1 MAREKEIGI
10 LTNNEALKKRVLE
23 VCGQYGFEYTHWD
36 NLDAFGEC
44 KESFK
49 VVVASLDTPEG
60 KQVSAPELAQ
70 VVRFSMASPFLI
82 CVIADS
88 MPKDDAVFAKTS
100 GANLVLLQ
108 DEVQNSSKF
117 DFITTQVI
125 QASFLPIKVSDI
137 KLGVPVPFDIY
148 HLLPQR
154 QKFLQMIFEGDL
166 PDPEKM
172 QKAASVNEIYIHRD
186 HAVAFKAYVE
196 ANTDLSAA
204 GIDKRCRSQF
214 LALSAEFSRM
224 VFQLTNLA
232 EHASFGEGQELL
244 KQCSALCKE
253 LMGTL
258 AAAGE
263 AWEVVN
269 KSAIGTFGTVDRAPA
284 IAAYTG
290 LFGLRMGWES
300 VDESM
305 LVALLADLGMLLLPA
320 STLLKIKEGQEG
332 ALSGPELEA
341 FQNYPSQSL
350 SLVLNRKLSL
360 AEKQRNW
367 ISSTRERMDGKGFP
381 KKIEGDKFHREAR
394 LVAFCRE
401 FDRRTLLNLGQAR
414 VPPQKILEEMIR
426 KDKDWEARIGTAML
440 GEMDRAL
447 LSQENGE
454 NKS

>member
-1 MAREKEIGI
+1 MAREKEIGL
-10 LTNNEALKKRVLE
+10 LTNNEALKKRVIE
-23 VCGQYGFEYTHWD
+23 VCERYGFEYTHWD

-44 KESFK
+44 KEGYK
-49 VVVASLDTPEG
+49 VLVASLDTPEG

-82 CVIADS
+82 CVISDS
-88 MPKDDAVFAKTS
+88 MPKDDAVFAKRS

-108 DEVQNSSKF
+108 DEVLNSSKF

-137 KLGVPVPFDIY
+137 KPGVAVSFDVY

-154 QKFLQMIFEGDL
+154 QKFLKMFFEGDL
-166 PDPEKM
+166 PEAEKL
-172 QKAASVNEIYIHRD
+172 QKAASVNELYIHRD
-186 HAVAFKAYVE
+186 HAVAFKNYVE

-224 VFQLTNLA
+224 VFLLTNLA
-232 EHASFGEGQELL
+232 EHSSFGEGQELL
-244 KQCSALCKE
+244 KQCSGLCKE

-263 AWEVVN
+263 AWDVVN

-290 LFGLRMGWES
+290 LFGLRMGWDL
-300 VDESM
+300 VDETM
-305 LVALLADLGMLLLPA
+305 LVALLADLGLLLLPPV
-320 STLLKIKEGQEG
+320 TLMKIKGGQE
-332 ALSGPELEA
+332 ASLSGPELEA
-341 FQNYPSQSL
+341 FHHYPSQSL

-360 AEKQRNW
+360 AEKQRKW
-367 ISSTRERMDGKGFP
+367 LSSTRERMDGKGFP
-381 KKIEGDKFHREAR
+381 SQIEGDKFQREAR

-401 FDRRTLLNLGQAR
+401 FDQRTLLNLGQVR
-414 VPPQKILEEMIR
+414 VPPQKILEDMIR
-426 KDKDWEARIGTAML
+426 NDKDWEARIGAAML
-440 GEMDRAL
+440 GELDRAL
-447 LSQENGE
+447 LSQDTGE
-454 NKS
+454 KKS